1 MQVVY
6 MYDVLIIV
14 PGVRECDYGT
24 VLISRHLDF
33 FEYNF

>member
-1 MQVVY
+1 
-6 MYDVLIIV
+6 MYDVLILV
-14 PGVRECDYGT
+14 AGVSKCDHGT